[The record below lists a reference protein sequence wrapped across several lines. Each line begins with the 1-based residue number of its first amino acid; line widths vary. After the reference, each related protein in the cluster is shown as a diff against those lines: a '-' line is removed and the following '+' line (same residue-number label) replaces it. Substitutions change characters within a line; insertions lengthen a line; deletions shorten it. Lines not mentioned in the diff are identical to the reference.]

1 MSLTSYQTAPPRD
14 LERPIITAFAT
25 NATANSR
32 SNGADKIL
40 AASIFR
46 GKVYACSTKE
56 KIPAN

>member
-32 SNGADKIL
+32 LGSADKVL

-46 GKVYACSTKE
+46 GKVYARSREE
-56 KIPAN
+56 KIPA